1 MGSLPYNLRVNV
13 AVPFPAL
20 VAGAAGIKVIKTNG
34 IWTIQPDFSTLAPQ
48 VPAQAQYPTTFL
60 EIWNSQTG
68 VYSTVSFSTL
78 MGVANALVY
87 TIVTAAGTYNV
98 SLTDTVV
105 LINKTVSAPNT
116 VQLPASA
123 TRLGAPVFVKDLK
136 GDASA
141 NIITVAAFGAE
152 LIDGLASMPINSD
165 YGGLKFWPLLTGG
178 WFLAA

>member
-20 VAGAAGIKVIKTNG
+20 VAGAAGLKVTKTNG
-34 IWTIQPDFSTLAPQ
+34 IWTIQPDFSTLTQ
-48 VPAQAQYPTTFL
+48 QIPTTSQYANTFV

-68 VYSTVSFSTL
+68 VYSIVSFTTL
-78 MGVANALVY
+78 MGVAAAQAY

-98 SLTDTVV
+98 LPADTVV

-123 TRLGAPVFVKDLK
+123 TRSGAPVFVKDLK
-136 GDASA
+136 GDASG

-152 LIDGLASMPINSD
+152 LIDGLASMPINSN